1 MKKICSP
8 SLKSLESEWASR
20 NVHVLEVQKDARDIV
35 AVRVANGIPKADLLL
50 LAELMIDLV
59 KRFD

>member
-8 SLKSLESEWASR
+8 SLKSLESEWTSR
-20 NVHVLEVQKDARDIV
+20 NVRVLGVLMDARDII
-35 AVRVANGIPKADLLL
+35 AVRVAKGIPKADLLL
-50 LAELMIDLV
+50 LAELMIDIV